1 MISIKFDIFS
11 LGVVIIKIMAGSKGY
26 FKSDEM
32 SAEQFIEL
40 VHGNWMNRLQETSV
54 YKHESYSEQV
64 KRCIEIAVSCV
75 DEDRHKRPSIGD
87 IINKLNK
94 TETIHELP
102 NFPHALR
109 NDTES
114 FMDQTS
120 PCTAHKKI
128 KMDPCISTE
137 SELLDVHP
145 LQLRFSFQPNKLV
158 SCPLHVTNNTDDHHV
173 AFRCFPKIPQ
183 SYYDQLFWLRGI
195 VLPRSS
201 CTYIVTMEEQEKLR
215 RTWMRLP

>member
-114 FMDQTS
+114 FMDQVCS
-120 PCTAHKKI
+120 GH
-128 KMDPCISTE
+128 
-137 SELLDVHP
+137 
-145 LQLRFSFQPNKLV
+145 
-158 SCPLHVTNNTDDHHV
+158 
-173 AFRCFPKIPQ
+173 
-183 SYYDQLFWLRGI
+183 
-195 VLPRSS
+195 
-201 CTYIVTMEEQEKLR
+201 
-215 RTWMRLP
+215 